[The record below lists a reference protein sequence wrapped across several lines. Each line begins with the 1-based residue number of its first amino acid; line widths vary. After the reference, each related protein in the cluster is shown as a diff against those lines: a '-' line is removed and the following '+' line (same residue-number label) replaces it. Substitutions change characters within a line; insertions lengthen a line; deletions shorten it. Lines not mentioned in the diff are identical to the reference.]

1 MGKKKWTRPRSG
13 PGASLKR
20 GALRLKATKTEAR
33 SGKKHADYVPKSQL
47 GEPEA
52 RRGRE
57 KLVVAGSALKQMTNR
72 QLKQHLEKLGH
83 VPQLKAGSACLF
95 CGHKS
100 LSVHGCPPLPAVLKG
115 WSARYFRC
123 TRKCCHKQQHFLSNS
138 PVFYVGRGTDVPPLR
153 QQVTVLWHLA
163 WRTPGRLLRAEVG
176 CNEKRI
182 ENMRHRWQGVLSKFV
197 EETQSRSQGGDFQQ
211 VEVDETVVR
220 KQKVGDTVA
229 WQTFVG
235 SKVRG
240 QRKSLVLQK
249 RGFANSLSKVR
260 PSGLSAPP
268 PLTTAEWQSF
278 ASEHLQSNTVVHT
291 DGAQAYCAP
300 VPNLHLRHDSVSHST
315 KKGGPYFTKNC
326 THKGV
331 KKVDKRK
338 SNLKTVAGTQCI
350 DGTWTSLKRSCLGV
364 NAKYPHKI
372 EDHVREAQF
381 HSWQGSAD
389 PWHAMGSVLR
399 WHRAALGALIAKKHN
414 AQATGQL
421 NIFLNP

>member
-1 MGKKKWTRPRSG
+1 
-13 PGASLKR
+13 
-20 GALRLKATKTEAR
+20 
-33 SGKKHADYVPKSQL
+33 
-47 GEPEA
+47 
-52 RRGRE
+52 
-57 KLVVAGSALKQMTNR
+57 
-72 QLKQHLEKLGH
+72 
-83 VPQLKAGSACLF
+83 
-95 CGHKS
+95 
-100 LSVHGCPPLPAVLKG
+100 
-115 WSARYFRC
+115 
-123 TRKCCHKQQHFLSNS
+123 
-138 PVFYVGRGTDVPPLR
+138 
-153 QQVTVLWHLA
+153 
-163 WRTPGRLLRAEVG
+163 
-176 CNEKRI
+176 KRI

-240 QRKSLVLQK
+240 QRKFLVLQK

-389 PWHAMGSVLR
+389 PWHTMGSVLR
-399 WHRAALGALIAKKHN
+399 WHQDSVKDLPLCVSLLPLRQRKEIIEAAHLKTVATTSAALRNRAFDAAVVLARREVALQSAL
-414 AQATGQL
+414 Q
-421 NIFLNP
+421 NIKP

>member
-57 KLVVAGSALKQMTNR
+57 TLVVAGSALKQMTNR
-72 QLKQHLEKLGH
+72 QLKKHLETLGH
-83 VPQLKAGSACLF
+83 VPQLKTDSACLF

-123 TRKCCHKQQHFLSNS
+123 RRKCCHKQQHFLSNS
-138 PVFYVGRGTDVPPLR
+138 PVFYVGRRTDMLPLR
-153 QQVTVLWHLA
+153 QQVAVLWHLA
-163 WRTPGRLLRAEVG
+163 WRTPTRLLRAEVG

-182 ENMRHRWQGVLSKFV
+182 ENMRHRSHGVLTKFV

-211 VEVDETVVR
+211 VEVDETVVQ
-220 KQKVGDTVA
+220 KQKGDRVA
-229 WQTFVG
+229 WLTFLC

-240 QRKSLVLQK
+240 QPESLVLQQ
-249 RGFANSLSKVR
+249 RGFANSLSTVR
-260 PSGLSAPP
+260 PIGLSAPP
-268 PLTTAEWQSF
+268 PLTKAEWQSF
-278 ASEHLQSNTVVHT
+278 ATEHLQSNTVVHT

-300 VPNLHLRHDSVSHST
+300 VPNLHLRHDSVSHSA

-331 KKVDKRK
+331 QPQDSGR
-338 SNLKTVAGTQCI
+338 NTV
-350 DGTWTSLKRSCLGV
+350 
-364 NAKYPHKI
+364 H
-372 EDHVREAQF
+372 
-381 HSWQGSAD
+381 
-389 PWHAMGSVLR
+389 
-399 WHRAALGALIAKKHN
+399 
-414 AQATGQL
+414 
-421 NIFLNP
+421 